1 LQFPAVLPSCTAVGA
16 TTLNS
21 NLTET
26 SAVSCSAGWCTGG
39 GFSFP
44 AYFPNTTAPWQQAA
58 ASRYWRTA
66 QLPPATDYEKEVGG
80 VGFPDVAAIGSAHTI
95 SYFGLL
101 TSVMGTSARCVVVV
115 ISPSPSSKRIFS
127 LGIFFGLV
135 TFLRRE
141 KLTYAH

>member
-1 LQFPAVLPSCTAVGA
+1 MGA

-44 AYFPNTTAPWQQAA
+44 AYFPNTTAPWQQSA
-58 ASRYWRTA
+58 ASQYWRTA
-66 QLPPATDYEKEVGG
+66 QLPPATDYAKEVGG

-101 TSVMGTSARCVVVV
+101 TSVMGTSARC
-115 ISPSPSSKRIFS
+115 SSS
-127 LGIFFGLV
+127 SWCDLSFGSDPLM
-135 TFLRRE
+135 FLMPVRP
-141 KLTYAH
+141 KKS